1 MGRTG
6 RTARA
11 DGAES
16 DAFLPLTPLS
26 YHILL
31 AVADQA
37 RHGYGIIKEIEA
49 GTAGATSPSTGA
61 LYLALQRMESEGLVA
76 EAPAPRAEPNDD
88 PRRKYYRLTPLG
100 RRVAVLESQRLAGLV
115 ALAAE
120 KRLTGGGH
128 G

>member
-1 MGRTG
+1 MD
-6 RTARA
+6 AH
-11 DGAES
+11 
-16 DAFLPLTPLS
+16 AFLPLTPLS

-49 GTAGATSPSTGA
+49 GTGGATSPSTGA
-61 LYLALQRMESEGLVA
+61 LYLALQRMEGEGLVA
-76 EAPAPRAEPNDD
+76 EAAAPRAEAAED

-100 RRVAVLESQRLAGLV
+100 RRVAVAESRRLEDLV

-120 KRLTGGGH
+120 KLLRRGDH
-128 G
+128 A

>member
-1 MGRTG
+1 MGRTE
-6 RTARA
+6 RT
-11 DGAES
+11 DGS
-16 DAFLPLTPLS
+16 GPDAFLPLTPLS

-31 AVADQA
+31 ALADQA

-49 GTAGATSPSTGA
+49 GTGGATSPSTGA
-61 LYLALQRMESEGLVA
+61 LYLALQRMGAEGLVA
-76 EAPAPRAEPNDD
+76 EAPAPRSDPDDD

-100 RRVAVLESQRLAGLV
+100 RRVAVAESRRLADLV

-120 KRLTGGGH
+120 KRLMGGGH